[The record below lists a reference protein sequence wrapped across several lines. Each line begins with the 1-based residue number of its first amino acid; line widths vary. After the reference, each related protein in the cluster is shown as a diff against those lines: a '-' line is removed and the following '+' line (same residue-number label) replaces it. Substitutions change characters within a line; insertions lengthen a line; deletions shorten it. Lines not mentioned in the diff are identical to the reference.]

1 MAGSFDIVTLRC
13 LANIPGPRFLNGLTQ
28 GDHGVVLAGTDN
40 DAGTRW
46 RRGQNDAGSLW
57 NLECLGEP
65 PPGVNQGQL
74 FLSGARGGGVL
85 IAPALQGPG
94 GEPQIWRAKHH
105 PDGGITL
112 ENVPLSSLGVAERFL
127 DGRTGT
133 GDVGLAPNTDPP
145 FTGTRWQVRVLD
157 FTHE

>member
-65 PPGVNQGQL
+65 PPGVNQGPILLSARGGAPPGVNQGHL
-74 FLSGARGGGVL
+74 LLSGARGGGVL

-112 ENVPLSSLGVAERFL
+112 ENVPLSSVGVGE
-127 DGRTGT
+127 
-133 GDVGLAPNTDPP
+133 
-145 FTGTRWQVRVLD
+145 RVLD
-157 FTHE
+157 CRH